1 MKKEIKENL
10 FSIQHLLVAVILMTK
25 GYDKVT
31 HYHNFIG
38 WTILVFGI
46 LISGYFILIKLTKIE
61 KVFFE
66 PIVHLAES
74 IALLLTSY
82 VYFKEGKTFLPYIT
96 LIAGIGFLIAV
107 ILHLLKHKKKL
118 N

>member
-1 MKKEIKENL
+1 MKREIKENL
-10 FSIQHLLVAVILMTK
+10 FSIQHLLVAIILMTK

-31 HYHNFIG
+31 HHHNFIG

-46 LISGYFILIKLTKIE
+46 LILGYFILIKLTKIE
-61 KVFFE
+61 KGFFE
-66 PIVHLAES
+66 PIVHLSES
-74 IALLLTSY
+74 IALLLTTY
-82 VYFKEGKTFLPYIT
+82 VYFKEGKAFLPYIT

-107 ILHLLKHKKKL
+107 LFHLLKNKK